1 MDGEAVVSLAQ
12 ALWAGNADL
21 AAAALAHPV
30 HLPSRGRDAA
40 PNAESIAVRNGSLT
54 WTPIRQFTDK
64 ERPRQHDG
72 STMIRTRVRVVGFNA
87 AFKTP
92 LAGQAWKPMVGT
104 ESAQCGFRGHTMRVQ
119 PISEHSLRNRD

>member
-72 STMIRTRVRVVGFNA
+72 STMIRTRDKSDENRA
-87 AFKTP
+87 IYP
-92 LAGQAWKPMVGT
+92 YPSWL
-104 ESAQCGFRGHTMRVQ
+104 RGG
-119 PISEHSLRNRD
+119 S